1 MEKRGLKYAIG
12 YLNGFYP
19 IALVPEELK
28 CRAGCNIMTET
39 LGRKLRANTNR
50 EEPPKG
56 RVIAEHYVNADGQR
70 VTRYKG
76 NPGWTYQKPAKASP
90 RPAQAPCW
98 FFYSNGVS
106 VVPSPL
112 FPTLAALKASP
123 GYQVGFALWT
133 GSHEAPVP
141 FDYEGEDK

>member
-1 MEKRGLKYAIG
+1 MEKRGLKYAIE
-12 YLNGFYP
+12 YLNDFYP

-28 CRAGCNIMTET
+28 RRAGCNIMTET

-50 EEPPKG
+50 NEPLKG
-56 RVIAEHYVNADGQR
+56 RVIAEHYVNADGQK

-76 NPGWTYQKPAKASP
+76 NPGWTCQKPVKSSP

-133 GSHEAPVP
+133 GSHQAPIP
-141 FDYEGEDK
+141 YEGE